1 MRFLLSIVRTL
12 PTLVIALIATYVFGL
27 GTFAGTVAISIFTF
41 GYVGKKLYEQIETVD
56 MGAYEAIQALGAS
69 KLRAFF
75 KCNYTTSFTIV
86 YRHKFIFVLKVML
99 DMRAI
104 LGYVGAGGIGLILN
118 ENLSW
123 REYGNV
129 GMVLISLFMVVILIE
144 LLSHYLRKKLT

>member
-1 MRFLLSIVRTL
+1 MQ
-12 PTLVIALIATYVFGL
+12 
-27 GTFAGTVAISIFTF
+27 
-41 GYVGKKLYEQIETVD
+41 LY
-56 MGAYEAIQALGAS
+56 
-69 KLRAFF
+69 
-75 KCNYTTSFTIV
+75 
-86 YRHKFIFVLKVML
+86 HKFYHRISPQVYFCFEGNV
-99 DMRAI
+99 RHAAI